1 MDDQTLITRR
11 SDAMAT
17 DIDDATVILSLPSN
31 CYVSLDAVGQRIWAL
46 LAQPLRLDALVEHL
60 KDQFEG
66 DRGAIRRD
74 VEQFL
79 RELET
84 DGLVTLQ
91 PADPQA

>member
-1 MDDQTLITRR
+1 MDDHTLITRHA
-11 SDAMAT
+11 DAMAT

-31 CYVSLDAVGQRIWAL
+31 CYVSLDAVGQRIWTL
-46 LAQPLRLDALVEHL
+46 LDQPLRLDALVEHL
-60 KDQFEG
+60 QDQFEG

-79 RELET
+79 RELES

-91 PADPQA
+91 SADPTA

>member
-91 PADPQA
+91 SADPPA